1 MFCMKKFAA
10 FLFAASAFCVADAQV
25 VAGASFFDQIV
36 SDWHAGAT
44 LDVSQSAALSSDL
57 HDDGDGRLGS
67 YSTTAALKFQGVR
80 NRHAFDVSFG
90 YSHSYYDF
98 SAVSPFSDVN
108 TLSANAFYSC
118 GLGGR
123 WSAFGVA
130 HGSLSSE
137 SGAGLS
143 DGGRLVLG
151 GGAGYAISESLS
163 FGLGVAAVSRMDN
176 EWLPLPCGYLKWQ
189 IDERWSL
196 RAFDGVAVI
205 FDAFGDGSL
214 LFNASCE
221 YTNAN
226 IRLTKSAGGVKRS
239 VSDNTVNMVFGATYN
254 FGGYFYVSGS
264 VGANVYRR
272 LIFRYGGHSAEEF
285 SADIAP
291 VFFVHAGCKF

>member
-25 VAGASFFDQIV
+25 VAGSSFFDQIV
-36 SDWHAGAT
+36 SDWHAVAT

-108 TLSANAFYSC
+108 
-118 GLGGR
+118 
-123 WSAFGVA
+123 
-130 HGSLSSE
+130 
-137 SGAGLS
+137 
-143 DGGRLVLG
+143 RLVLG

-272 LIFRYGGHSAEEF
+272 LVFRYGGHSAEEF

-291 VFFVHAGCKF
+291 VFFLHAGCKF